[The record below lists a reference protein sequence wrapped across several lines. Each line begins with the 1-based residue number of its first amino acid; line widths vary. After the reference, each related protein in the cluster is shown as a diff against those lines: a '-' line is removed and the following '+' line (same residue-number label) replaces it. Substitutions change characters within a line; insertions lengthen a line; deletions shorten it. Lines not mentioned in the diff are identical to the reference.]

1 MHDAPAGRLC
11 PLVLRRSRSS
21 VSVRLRPGS
30 ACTDWMSASPS
41 PATTSAIERAGM
53 ELGEVDAKPFGE
65 RGVEIDDLA
74 LAAGGEETGRR
85 MVEIVDGVLQFL
97 EEPLWSSRSE
107 VMSESCQM

>member
-1 MHDAPAGRLC
+1 
-11 PLVLRRSRSS
+11 
-21 VSVRLRPGS
+21 
-30 ACTDWMSASPS
+30 
-41 PATTSAIERAGM
+41 M

-97 EEPLWSSRSE
+97 EEL
-107 VMSESCQM
+107 